1 MTKRNVQ
8 VKLENGLDARPIAHL
23 VQEASKYDSTIYIIA
38 EGKRI
43 NAKSIMGMMSLAL
56 DSGEDLEV
64 SADGQ
69 DEQEAVEGIENF
81 LSGKAVAVKC

>member
-1 MTKRNVQ
+1 MTKRNIQ
-8 VKLENGLDARPIAHL
+8 VKLENGLEARPIAHL
-23 VQEASKYDSTIYIIA
+23 VQEASKYDSTIYIFS

-64 SADGQ
+64 AADGQ
-69 DEQEAVEGIENF
+69 DEQAAVEGIESF
-81 LSGKAVAVKC
+81 LSGRAVASK